1 MGIFDA
7 IKKWLFGEQ
16 KPKEREPIKTEI
28 SPAPKKTEP
37 FIREE
42 LFRSERQTMPK
53 RKIYEEYGQEYIKQK
68 AAESEQELKRMQ
80 EEAEKAAVKARQKI
94 FKKIKKK
101 YTNYY
106 IRYSLY
112 AYGSLTESKRVRKIE
127 GIIEGVV
134 SGDANITKIKQKAL
148 QVFNQKNIE
157 CGYAA
162 AFEEIQKNFGSS
174 HISAGWKI
182 EETNQRPQTQKT
194 LDGERFVFEYK
205 IKDLNAR
212 KTRFPSDAYI

>member
-7 IKKWLFGEQ
+7 IKKWLFGEPKQ

-28 SPAPKKTEP
+28 KSIPKYEAGPLKELRSAPKTTKN
-37 FIREE
+37 
-42 LFRSERQTMPK
+42 
-53 RKIYEEYGQEYIKQK
+53 IYEEYGQEYIKQK
-68 AAESEQELKRMQ
+68 AAESEQELKQMQ

-101 YTNYY
+101 YANIY

-194 LDGERFVFEYK
+194 LDGERFVFEFK